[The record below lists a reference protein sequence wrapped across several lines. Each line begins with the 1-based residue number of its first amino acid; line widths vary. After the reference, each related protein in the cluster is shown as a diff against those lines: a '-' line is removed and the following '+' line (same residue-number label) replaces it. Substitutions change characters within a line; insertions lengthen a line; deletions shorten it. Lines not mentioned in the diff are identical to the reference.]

1 MNIRIPN
8 GKSRLM
14 VVEGK
19 EDQEFF
25 IQLATHLEVID
36 GWPLQIEQLDG
47 KGNFREFLL
56 ALTRHQRFSQLATIG
71 IVRDADFGT
80 NSFQSVR
87 DTILSANEVSP
98 RKMSVPER
106 VLELAQGT
114 PKIGVLILPSGE
126 REGMIE
132 DLIMDVFDED
142 PVAKCVDI
150 YVECLRK
157 EGQSVLQARLPKA
170 RLRTFITGK
179 NIGED
184 VEGYDSDRQYLSD
197 VFHMSWWRAEFW
209 DHPAF
214 NDAKTFLHQLLAS

>member
-25 IQLATHLEVID
+25 IQLATHLKVIG

-47 KGNFREFLL
+47 KGNFKEFLL
-56 ALTRHQRFSQLATIG
+56 ALTRHPRFGQLATIG

-80 NSFQSVR
+80 NAFQSVR

-98 RKMSVPER
+98 RKLSVPER

-114 PKIGVLILPSGE
+114 PKTGVLILPSGG

-132 DLIMDVFDED
+132 NLIMDVFDED
-142 PVAKCVDI
+142 PVAKCVDE
-150 YVECLRK
+150 YVKCLRK
-157 EGQSVLQARLPKA
+157 EGQSVLKARLPKA

-184 VEGYDSDRQYLSD
+184 AEGDDSDRQYLSD
-197 VFHMSWWRAEFW
+197 VFHMSWWKPEFW
-209 DHPAF
+209 NHPAF
-214 NDAKTFLHQLLAS
+214 NPAKDFLRQLLAD